1 MKKHFFAKATALVIV
16 LALVCALFAACGQSS
31 GDNSSSSSTA
41 SQPQSSQSSES
52 QPEEVSTADDDK
64 SSDEVVTL
72 SIYLM
77 SSSVTDDVDLVEQ
90 AINEY
95 VEPKIGVNVDITF
108 INSGSFQETV
118 STMVRSGD
126 PLDITFLSEA
136 NLRSLISQD
145 AVTPL
150 SDLLAQYG
158 DGIEN
163 AVGKE
168 FMEAAYIGGEIYAIP
183 SLKDMAL
190 SRMLVYNKAI
200 AEEVG
205 VVEELDNVKSIFDL
219 TPIYEKVAAAYPD
232 LDMFGGAPNAMTFD
246 TWDRDNLSDSL
257 GVLMH
262 YGQETE
268 VVNLFETDEY
278 MELCKLMRTWY
289 TNGWIDRDIATGTD
303 FWNARLTAKTAFSGI
318 TSYKPGNVET
328 CSIQVGYDLG
338 YCIMTPPTRT
348 TSNVMNA
355 TLCIPASSENPEKA
369 MQFLQLW
376 YTDPVVGT
384 YIINGIEGTHYEYKE
399 DGGIGYVGSADDT
412 RYYNYGMGWT
422 YGNQFIT
429 PVWTG
434 TALDVWDQT
443 RAWNQSATISK
454 AFGFAWNNSDYL
466 NEVTACS
473 NVLSKY
479 RGDLETGT
487 IDPEENIPKMVQELK
502 DNGIERIIAA
512 KQEQLDAFLA
522 Q

>member
-1 MKKHFFAKATALVIV
+1 MRKHKFTKLVALVM
-16 LALVCALFAACGQSS
+16 ALVLMCALFS
-31 GDNSSSSSTA
+31 GCTQQPEKTPSSSK
-41 SQPQSSQSSES
+41 PVDNKPVDNK
-52 QPEEVSTADDDK
+52 PEESSKVEPVNTDD
-64 SSDEVVTL
+64 VVTL

-77 SSSVTDDVDLVEQ
+77 SSSITDDVDLVEQ

-108 INSGSFQETV
+108 INSGSFQDTV
-118 STMVRSGD
+118 STMVRAGD
-126 PLDITFLSEA
+126 PLDITFLSEV
-136 NLRSLISQD
+136 NLRSAISQD

-150 SDLLAQYG
+150 NDLLAQYG
-158 DGIEN
+158 DGIVE
-163 AVGKE
+163 AVGQE
-168 FMEAAYIGGEIYAIP
+168 FIDAAYINGEIYAIP
-183 SLKDMAL
+183 SMKDMAL

-205 VVEELDNVKSIFDL
+205 VQEDLKKVESIFDL

-232 LDMFGGAPNAMTFD
+232 LDMFGGAPGANTFD

-262 YGQETE
+262 YGQEDE

-278 MELCKLMRTWY
+278 MELCKVMRTWY
-289 TNGWIDRDIATGTD
+289 TNGWIDKDIATGTD
-303 FWNARLTAKTAFSGI
+303 FWNARLKAKTAFSGI

-328 CSIQVGYDLG
+328 CSNQVGYELD
-338 YCIMTPPTRT
+338 YCILTPATRT

-355 TLCIPASSENPEKA
+355 TLCIPASSEHPDKA

-376 YTDPVVGT
+376 YTDPVVGN

-399 DGGIGYVGSADDT
+399 DGGIGFAGDTNADTT

-443 RAWNQSATISK
+443 REWNRSSTISK

-466 NEVTACS
+466 NEVTACA

-502 DNGIERIIAA
+502 DNGIDRIIAA
-512 KQEQLDAFLA
+512 KQEQLNEFWGK
-522 Q
+522 